1 MNGPEHAHQ
10 SAEAARSEGATAAR
24 SEVTTAA
31 RSEVTTAARSR
42 GVTLLELMVGLAVL
56 AILGALALPA
66 MGQRM
71 ERQRLAMA
79 AETLAADLTEGR
91 FEAARRG
98 LGMSLSA
105 VPATEGQHWCWA
117 LTAANGSSTADC
129 ACAQTRSCGHRS
141 VSGLDHPGVK
151 MTQGRR
157 VLLAADGSALGAT
170 AAVFESPHGERLR
183 VDMLA
188 LGRSRICSLTGAYGR
203 YPLCEG

>member
-1 MNGPEHAHQ
+1 MNETTA
-10 SAEAARSEGATAAR
+10 AARSH
-24 SEVTTAA
+24 
-31 RSEVTTAARSR
+31 
-42 GVTLLELMVGLAVL
+42 GVTLLELMMGLAVL

-79 AETLAADLTEGR
+79 AETLAADLTEAR

-105 VPATEGQHWCWA
+105 VPASDGRNWCWA
-117 LTAANGSSTADC
+117 LTAGNISSSADC

-157 VLLAADGSALGAT
+157 VVLAADGSAVGAT
-170 AAVFESPHGERLR
+170 AAVFESAHGERLR

-188 LGRSRICSLTGAYGR
+188 LGRSRICSLTGVSGR
-203 YPLCEG
+203 YPACEG